1 MTHDEFCELL
11 LRLGGKEY
19 PDRTKPEGT
28 RCFGM
33 RRLVGAPN
41 CACNDKPPSVHVNAY
56 ADFYHPSTGDRFD
69 GSVEFDVG
77 GEAGDGRWLRASI
90 YSVKREEVEEVLPT
104 VEAAAFAVWCAF
116 VDAMKSR
123 EHLSSRRQE
132 QDEP

>member
-1 MTHDEFCELL
+1 MTQDEVCELI

-19 PDRTKPEGT
+19 PDRSKPEGT

-33 RRLVGAPN
+33 ARLVGTPD

-90 YSVKREEVEEVLPT
+90 YSVKREEVEEVYPS
-104 VEAAAFAVWCAF
+104 VEAAARAVWRAF
-116 VDAMKSR
+116 VWAMKPR

-132 QDEP
+132 QDES